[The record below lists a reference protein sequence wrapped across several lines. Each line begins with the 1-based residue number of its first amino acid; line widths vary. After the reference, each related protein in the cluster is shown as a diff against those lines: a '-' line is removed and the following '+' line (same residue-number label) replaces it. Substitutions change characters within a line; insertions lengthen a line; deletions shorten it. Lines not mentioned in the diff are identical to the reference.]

1 MVILMV
7 LLMLKMV
14 LIFSMMICSVLGSM
28 GCIVLI
34 SWSILKAFDS
44 EDDEAWKEQWTNVYV
59 LGLIELVCLGFVR
72 FFQMNIT
79 AIYYLVIK
87 NSWIW
92 WIQTLIKL
100 WAYPYTPNIF
110 YIRPQGVPTN

>member
-1 MVILMV
+1 MVPEIEYKWYHNVLKIILLVFGLPFMVILMV

-14 LIFSMMICSVLGSM
+14 LIFSVMICSVLGSM

-59 LGLIELVCLGFVR
+59 LGLI
-72 FFQMNIT
+72 
-79 AIYYLVIK
+79 
-87 NSWIW
+87 
-92 WIQTLIKL
+92 
-100 WAYPYTPNIF
+100 
-110 YIRPQGVPTN
+110 